1 MAETISAPNS
11 RITITD
17 VAFQAKVSPGTVS
30 RVLNNVSNVD
40 EAIRGRV
47 LEAVRSLN
55 YIHIPKR
62 RGGISFENSNS
73 NGLQLKSI
81 VMCVREMETPAP
93 RNVYYSHVL
102 HGAETECTRN
112 NVNMV
117 YFSVKDTAASLS
129 EIEAVMRRGHA
140 DGLLLVGLNNQY
152 LVENILKLG
161 VPVTVVNNQFTDLT
175 VDSVTSDFY
184 QGTLLAI
191 RHLSGLGHRDII
203 FIQGPDEDYSV
214 QRRIEGYRIGLIQSN
229 LDFRPELVF
238 ETAMTI
244 SGGEEVGRQILK
256 SRLKFTAICCANDA
270 IAIGVIRTLTAAGV
284 AVPDQVSVIGFDDVD
299 VATLISPPLTTIQSD
314 IEALGSIAVERL
326 VQRAVREDRPYQ
338 HTVMPVKLVIR
349 GSTAPIQL

>member
-1 MAETISAPNS
+1 MAETISESGS

-47 LEAVRSLN
+47 LEAVKNLN

-62 RGGISFENSNS
+62 RGGISLENG

-117 YFSVKDTAASLS
+117 YFSVKDTTASFN
-129 EIEAVMRRGHA
+129 EIEAVVRRGQA

-203 FIQGPDEDYSV
+203 FIQGPGEDYSV

-238 ETAMTI
+238 ETNMTI
-244 SGGEEVGRQILK
+244 PGGEEVGQRILK
-256 SRLKFTAICCANDA
+256 SGLQFSAICCANDA
-270 IAIGVIRTLTAAGV
+270 IAIGVIRTLTAAGI
-284 AVPDQVSVIGFDDVD
+284 AVPAQVSVIGFDDVD

-326 VQRAVREDRPYQ
+326 VQRAVRLDRPYQ
-338 HTVMPVKLVIR
+338 HTVIPVKLIIR
-349 GSTAPIQL
+349 GSTAPV

>member
-1 MAETISAPNS
+1 MAETISESTS

-30 RVLNNVSNVD
+30 RVLNNVPNVD

-47 LEAVRSLN
+47 MEAVKNLN

-62 RGGISFENSNS
+62 RGVINLDNG

-117 YFSVKDTAASLS
+117 YFSVRDTAASLS
-129 EIEAVMRRGHA
+129 EIEAVVRRGQA

-161 VPVTVVNNQFTDLT
+161 VPVAVVNNQFTDLT

-191 RHLSGLGHRDII
+191 RHLSNLGHRDII

-214 QRRIEGYRIGLIQSN
+214 QRRIEGYRIGLVQNN
-229 LDFRPELVF
+229 LDFRSEMVF
-238 ETAMTI
+238 ETSMTI
-244 SGGEEVGRQILK
+244 AGGEEVARRMLK
-256 SRLKFTAICCANDA
+256 SNLRFSAICCANDA

-284 AVPDQVSVIGFDDVD
+284 AVPAQVSVIGFDDVD

-338 HTVMPVKLVIR
+338 HTVIPVKLVIR
-349 GSTAPIQL
+349 GSTAPV